1 MVIDACM
8 HGNAIHSQ
16 KALLVTPYC
25 NNLENAI
32 AALQGF
38 RFMKGMR
45 DGKGPITSSALN
57 KYDFW
62 LWS

>member
-1 MVIDACM
+1 MVIEAYM
-8 HGNAIHSQ
+8 HRNAAHSEED
-16 KALLVTPYC
+16 LLVAPYC
-25 NNLENAI
+25 KNSKSAV
-32 AALQGF
+32 APLQGF

-57 KYDFW
+57 KYGFW